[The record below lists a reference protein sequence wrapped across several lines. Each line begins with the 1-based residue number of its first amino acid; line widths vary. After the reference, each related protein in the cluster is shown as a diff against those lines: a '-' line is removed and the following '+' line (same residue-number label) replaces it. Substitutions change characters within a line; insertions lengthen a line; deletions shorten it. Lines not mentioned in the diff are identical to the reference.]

1 MILFELYRQ
10 LDVRMYQ
17 TIAALDQTF
26 GSCAKYVLQ
35 DDSLV
40 LLGTDHS
47 IRLNMANKE
56 ATIDNPIRNW
66 DIEAEA
72 CLWFSEGSAEA
83 LIVRAINNSFRQWLD
98 VDPFSTREDYIQA
111 LAEINLCISKYN
123 LKILSDDSGMS
134 IYANDSIISFE
145 QAIDII
151 TEADLHYEQTADL
164 EAIVQEGH
172 RQKSIGQL
180 ANAVPYYEQV
190 LRATSRPD
198 LLYTVA
204 AFELAEC
211 YYFIGNYERAVSL
224 YYRCNLEFI
233 ADEKDFYVHLGHA
246 LLDTKMKKYERE
258 IKIYYRS
265 KLDPDYII
273 THKEAVEGAAK
284 EVGPVFSEYEET
296 CYEMGQKKYAE
307 HRNALPIGA
316 DDIDELML
324 VDDTSD
330 DEEVRV
336 IKTYS
341 GIKLTEPLVRKDS
354 KRKSDN
360 ELFAQALDLFL
371 AGDYQKAFDIYYQIS
386 KEVPEDT
393 DYYTWAQ
400 FQMGKLYCIFDD
412 YSKAI
417 DALSKCN
424 LQRFGVVYRLEDF
437 LVLYQHI
444 QTVCDDFES
453 DLRYRK
459 LLRGRF
465 DFYYAQYDR
474 EYNQMLRD
482 HRLVKKFIQYEKDC
496 ITDATEFFGEQL
508 PPESQNTEKTKK
520 WKLFG
525 KKK

>member
-17 TIAALDQTF
+17 TIAALDQSF
-26 GSCAKYVLQ
+26 GSCAKYILQ

-56 ATIDNPIRNW
+56 ATIDNPMKNW
-66 DIEAEA
+66 DIDSEA

-83 LIVRAINNSFRQWLD
+83 LLIRAINNSFRQWLD
-98 VDPFSTREDYIQA
+98 VDPFATNEDYRKA
-111 LAEINLCISKYN
+111 LEDINACISKYN
-123 LKILSDDSGMS
+123 LRILSDNSGMS
-134 IYANDSIISFE
+134 IYHNDSIISFE
-145 QAIDII
+145 QAIDIVTDTDVQI
-151 TEADLHYEQTADL
+151 EQNADL

-180 ANAVPYYEQV
+180 GDAVPYYERV

-198 LLYTVA
+198 LLFTVA

-233 ADEKDFYVHLGHA
+233 ADEKDFYIHLGHA

-265 KLDPDYII
+265 KLDPDYIL

-307 HRNALPIGA
+307 HRNALPVGA

-324 VDDTSD
+324 VDEADEE
-330 DEEVRV
+330 EEVRI

-341 GIKLTEPLVRKDS
+341 GFKLTEPLIRKDNN
-354 KRKSDN
+354 RKSDN

-371 AGDYQKAFDIYYQIS
+371 AGDYQKAFDIYYQLS
-386 KEVPEDT
+386 KEVQEDT
-393 DYYTWAQ
+393 DYYTWSQ

-412 YSKAI
+412 YAKAL
-417 DALSKCN
+417 DALEKCDPN
-424 LQRFGVVYRLEDF
+424 RFGVVYRQEDF
-437 LVLYQHI
+437 LVLYQHV

-453 DLRYRK
+453 DPRFRK

-465 DFYYAQYDR
+465 DFYFAQYDR

-482 HRLVKKFIQYEKDC
+482 HRLVKRFVQYEKDC
-496 ITDATEFFGEQL
+496 MADALEHFDGMVKIDD
-508 PPESQNTEKTKK
+508 PNSGKP
-520 WKLFG
+520 
-525 KKK
+525 KKKFSLFKR